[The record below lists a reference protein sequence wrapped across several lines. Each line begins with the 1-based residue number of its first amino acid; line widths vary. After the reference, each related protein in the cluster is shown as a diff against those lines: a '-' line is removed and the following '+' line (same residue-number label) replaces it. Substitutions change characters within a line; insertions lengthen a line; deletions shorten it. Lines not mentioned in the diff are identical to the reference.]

1 MKKTSLLIVFI
12 LLAAS
17 IGGPAASAGAALQE
31 GQNPV
36 PEYEGK
42 VNAPDFPEGLQW
54 LNSDHPI
61 SIRQLRGKIVLLD
74 FWTYCCINCMHIIPQ
89 LKKLEKKYPNELVV
103 IGVHTAK
110 FTTEKETDNIRQAIL
125 RYEIEHPVVNDK
137 DQRVW
142 SEYAVRAW
150 PTLMLIDPAGKVV
163 GRLEGEG
170 GFDTLDRYISGMIAA
185 FDAKKQLDR
194 RPLQLALERHRAPAG
209 LLAFPGKVLADQK
222 TGQLFISDSNHNRV
236 VVVSLADN
244 SVKETIGA
252 GDVGMNDGDYNAA
265 TFNHPQGMAYDA
277 AANVLYVADT
287 ENHAIRAV
295 DLTKRTVTTIAGTG
309 EQSRTTVTF

>member
-1 MKKTSLLIVFI
+1 MKTISLMLV
-12 LLAAS
+12 LLMLAAS
-17 IGGPAASAGAALQE
+17 LGGPVVASEGATIQE
-31 GQNPV
+31 GQTPV

-42 VNAPDFPEGLQW
+42 VNAPDFPEGLEW
-54 LNSDHPI
+54 LNTERPI

-89 LKKLEKKYPNELVV
+89 LKKLEKKYSNELVV

-125 RYEIEHPVVNDK
+125 RYEIEHPVINDK
-137 DQRVW
+137 DHTVW

-194 RPLQLALERHRAPAG
+194 RPLQLALERHRAPTG
-209 LLAFPGKVLADQK
+209 LLAFPGKVLADEK
-222 TGQLFISDSNHNRV
+222 TGQLFISDSNHNRIV
-236 VVVSLADN
+236 VVALADN
-244 SVKETIGA
+244 SVKETTAA
-252 GDVGMNDGDYNAA
+252 GDIGFADGDYAAA
-265 TFNHPQGMAYDA
+265 TFNHPQGMAFDA
-277 AANVLYVADT
+277 AANTLY
-287 ENHAIRAV
+287 
-295 DLTKRTVTTIAGTG
+295 
-309 EQSRTTVTF
+309 